1 MRTITVQTFLG
12 EKYTLDVTH
21 KVDAAPFGE
30 SIVLVMATEGMTVP
44 RKVVDRDCIELYASQ
59 YWWAEKYTCLEE
71 FTEWAKT
78 AKVPSFLD
86 FLEQRNG

>member
-1 MRTITVQTFLG
+1 MRTITVQTFMG
-12 EKYTLDVTH
+12 EKYTFDVTH
-21 KVDAAPFGE
+21 KVEDAPFGE

-44 RKVVDRDCIELYASQ
+44 RKTIDIDGIGLYASQ
-59 YWWAEKYTCLEE
+59 YWYAEKRLCLEE